1 MIGSAITLERGEH
14 DLVRHKA
21 KPIGVSEMNQTNEY
35 VNDLQIPSEMK
46 QTPYVLCSF

>member
-21 KPIGVSEMNQTNEY
+21 KPIGVSEMNQTNGN
-35 VNDLQIPSEMK
+35 VNDLQTPSGMK
-46 QTPYVLCSF
+46 QTLYVLCSF